1 MKSKLSILTM
11 GLLVG
16 TFLVYSPKAIPAE
29 PYFAGKTIRL
39 LVGFSPGGGT
49 DLQARYFAANW
60 PKFIP
65 GRPRLVVTNLRP
77 QTAAANFLHRSKP
90 NGLTLMLTASS
101 MVSDQFL
108 NPAAKYQVDKFPAIG
123 THLGSSSIAFVS
135 KNAPYKRLQDAIGGK
150 EQIIMGTSRPDSG
163 AALKVAALAKWLNIP
178 VRFIHGMGG
187 GTSTQLLA
195 IERGDTN
202 MWLPGGGGTVW
213 YSLPTLRPGWFKNRV
228 VEPFAVMGPSDLKIQ
243 ANVEIA
249 LPKNVKNAS
258 EFVDRGKREAWDAY
272 VNADSRFGKILFA
285 SPGTPKEVMAVLD
298 KAYRDA
304 IADEK
309 FQTNL
314 AKLQGQP
321 VELTTGAK
329 VKQDIKSIAASLA
342 EHINEVKKWKG
353 WALEM
358 GK

>member
-1 MKSKLSILTM
+1 MKPKLSILTM
-11 GLLVG
+11 GLLIG
-16 TFLVYSPKAIPAE
+16 TFLVYTPKAVPAE

-65 GRPRLVVTNLRP
+65 GRPRLIVTNLRP
-77 QTAAANFLHRSKP
+77 QTAAANFLYRSKP

-108 NPAAKYQVDKFPAIG
+108 NPQARYQVDKFPAIG
-123 THLGSSSIAFVS
+123 THLGSSSVAFVS
-135 KNAPYKRLQDAIGGK
+135 KNAPYKRMQDAIGGK
-150 EQIIMGTSRPDSG
+150 EPIIMGTSRPDRG
-163 AALKVAALAKWLNIP
+163 AALKVAALAKWINLP

-213 YSLPTLRPGWFKNRV
+213 YSLPTLRPGWFKDRV

-329 VKQDIKSIAASLA
+329 VKQDIKGIAASLA
-342 EHINEVKKWKG
+342 KHINEVKKWQK